1 MSVLHLVLAVVWLFV
16 SIAFALLA
24 RYKYKYELFVDGI
37 IWTDVVSSVLAFVIF
52 IIYVVQIVLEVGA

>member
-24 RYKYKYELFVDGI
+24 RFKHRLDMGI
-37 IWTDVVSSVLAFVIF
+37 RIWPDVLASVSAF
-52 IIYVVQIVLEVGA
+52 IVFITYVVQIGLEVA